1 MSRPL
6 ALVAGGS
13 RGIGAATAR
22 RLARGGLDVILTYR
36 SRVQRGQDVAADVRA
51 LGVEGVALPLDLC
64 DAASRR
70 QLLGRVTEAG
80 VLLDLLVLSASGGL
94 EPGAAATYAADLNT
108 DAPTDVVLDLLP
120 VMRPGASLVYLT
132 SHEAHFHR
140 PETAHPVY
148 GRIAATKKAGER
160 RLLALRDMIEPRGV
174 TLKIISADVVEDTA
188 TAKLL
193 LRLSADAV
201 ETRRSAVGRLP
212 TVDDVAEEVWR
223 RHLTEDDWG
232 TPSFVWDPVGY
243 ASHSVRGARDKG
255 MSALG

>member
-1 MSRPL
+1 MNRPL

-22 RLARGGLDVILTYR
+22 RLARGGLDTIVTYR
-36 SRVQRGQDVAADVRA
+36 TRAQRAQDVAADVRRM
-51 LGVEGVALPLDLC
+51 GREGVALPLDLC

-70 QLLGRVTEAG
+70 QLLAYVTEAG

-94 EPGAAATYAADLNT
+94 EAGAAANYAADLNT
-108 DAPTDVVLDLLP
+108 YAPADLTLELLP

-148 GRIAATKKAGER
+148 GRIAATKQAGER
-160 RLLALRDMIEPRGV
+160 RLLALRDIVEPRGV

-193 LRLSADAV
+193 LRLSADAI
-201 ETRRSAVGRLP
+201 EARRCAVGRLP
-212 TVDDVAEEVWR
+212 SVDDVAEEVWR
-223 RHLTEDDWG
+223 RYVTDGRWG
-232 TPSFVWDPVGY
+232 APSYVWDPVGY
-243 ASHSVRGARDKG
+243 AKTSPTRQVAKT
-255 MSALG
+255 